1 MLSSGDRLG
10 KLFKFTFILII
21 IMVVALAVAPLNLY
35 YDHVKQQLKP
45 VTLSGISGSAI
56 KGSADSMTFR
66 SAPLGRAEWLLYPN
80 SLNSVGGKVRVSQ
93 TNYDMTFE
101 LKKVTAESQSFKK
114 VTGFI
119 NWALIKPFLQ
129 IQFGQLDGYAQVSM
143 NQVEFN
149 SSGGFDRM
157 EGEVTLRDFKLTQ
170 PRELD
175 LGTVKLALETKQTG
189 IIVGNFT
196 SQSPA
201 MNVSGT
207 LYIQPRRW
215 QLKLDIIPKAGF
227 YELDAVLNSV
237 GDARR
242 GGGRVLNLAGF
253 Y

>member
-10 KLFKFTFILII
+10 KLFKFVFII
-21 IMVVALAVAPLNLY
+21 IIIAVLALAVAPLNLY

-45 VTLSGISGSAI
+45 VALSGISGSAV
-56 KGSADSMTFR
+56 KGAADSLTFR

-80 SLNSVGGKVRVSQ
+80 SLNGIGGKVRVSES
-93 TNYDMTFE
+93 NYDMTFE

-129 IQFGQLDGYAQVSM
+129 IQFGQLDGYAQVNM

-149 SSGGFDRM
+149 SNGGLDRI
-157 EGEVTLRDFKLTQ
+157 EGEVTLRDFMLTQ
-170 PRELD
+170 PRQLD
-175 LGTVKLALETKQTG
+175 LGTVTLTLSTQKPG

-196 SQSPA
+196 SQSQA
-201 MNVSGT
+201 MNVSGA